1 MKSEGS
7 HLPWESAL
15 LLLAMTVHL
24 MESDFVSVQVGWGL
38 SHSMDLSEAGGAV
51 CRSLLSV
58 IFWWSKTSILSH
70 HLLHGEEGG
79 SSWLLRVLSAP
90 VFVSHAEKK

>member
-1 MKSEGS
+1 MRCG
-7 HLPWESAL
+7 
-15 LLLAMTVHL
+15 
-24 MESDFVSVQVGWGL
+24 
-38 SHSMDLSEAGGAV
+38 DLS
-51 CRSLLSV
+51 SV